1 MAQTPTC
8 LLDGGPY
15 KPPFGDCAI
24 YSESTVCLFRGLF
37 CLSLG
42 MYKIL
47 PPSTP
52 HTSGLQNQNDRLG
65 LDAEVL
71 SCKRFE
77 DRRLVLSL
85 VLFQAFFAGCNQSQ
99 EPRYQL
105 TNMVSDEGARAVRT
119 VDLLESL
126 VSGRLEPISMVEAY
140 LCKGLID
147 PH

>member
-1 MAQTPTC
+1 
-8 LLDGGPY
+8 
-15 KPPFGDCAI
+15 
-24 YSESTVCLFRGLF
+24 
-37 CLSLG
+37 